1 MTKLKGL
8 FLLLLGALLVDFA
21 VENAL
26 PGPQLKLFRFE
37 LGKLPIF
44 LIVYGSLLIGFLG
57 GGLAHTLKARRRKR
71 AAASAQEKPEA
82 QQAPQE
88 QHYH

>member
-8 FLLLLGALLVDFA
+8 LLLLLVALLVDFA

-37 LGKLPIF
+37 LGNLSVF
-44 LIVYGSLLIGFLG
+44 LLVYGSLAIGFLCG
-57 GGLAHTLKARRRKR
+57 WLAHALKARKQKR
-71 AAASAQEKPEA
+71 AAALAAENAEAPQAAQE
-82 QQAPQE
+82 Q
-88 QHYH
+88 